1 MSTGSCIARPTETGY
16 TGIYVHFDGN
26 PSGRLPLLLAAYQHR
41 FARDVEVMSAHLID
55 QVTIAWDELGT
66 DLLDGAPKTLLKAL
80 TGGERWPSREMDNI
94 VTSDGSPPQREVIT
108 EANSGSLPWG
118 YVLHPAGIEVI
129 SLYAA
134 DRGPIVDWNTD
145 PRTRFSDHPYQW
157 LPGHPVPATRPPG
170 TRPAPAAPGPA
181 STATRSATHR

>member
-16 TGIYVHFDGN
+16 TGIYVHFDGY

-41 FARDVEVMSAHLID
+41 FDRDVEAMSVHLID
-55 QVTIAWDELGT
+55 QVAIAWDELGT
-66 DLLDGAPKTLLKAL
+66 DLLDGAPKSLIKKL
-80 TGGERWPSREMDNI
+80 TGGERWPSREMDDI
-94 VTSDGSPPQREVIT
+94 IASDGSPPQREVIT
-108 EANSGSLPWG
+108 EANSSSLSWG

-145 PRTRFSDHPYQW
+145 PRTRFSDSPYLW
-157 LPGHPVPATRPPG
+157 LPGHPVPASRPPR
-170 TRPAPAAPGPA
+170 TRPAPAAPTPA
-181 STATRSATHR
+181 VPAPRSAAHR